1 MRFYSLKIK
10 LTIAFERS
18 AIYCEIP
25 VFKTQHMENT
35 TTSFFETW
43 DSYLILGSYV
53 CFGIALL
60 IILFH
65 EVKMMMTSNEKDRYD
80 YVNQHEIRF
89 FWYAIIAFIA
99 GVSLY
104 FSAVI
109 TPLVPIDDSL
119 KVYVSVFFLG
129 GFVVITY
136 LILSGMVRILY
147 PRFLENRLMRIR
159 NKPRVSAAGNVMR
172 KLSSEEGSV
181 HLEENQLAEHTSEI
195 HSVEYDVWLDEKTGA
210 KKVEKYMAYQ
220 HAEKCGECGFYTM
233 KIDTEEVVKKP
244 SLQEPGVLLEHYRCS
259 YCKHREARE
268 VPIAALSSNV
278 KGVVS

>member
-1 MRFYSLKIK
+1 
-10 LTIAFERS
+10 
-18 AIYCEIP
+18 
-25 VFKTQHMENT
+25 MENST
-35 TTSFFETW
+35 APFFETW
-43 DSYLILGSYV
+43 DSYLLVGSYV

-65 EVKMMMTSNEKDRYD
+65 ELKIMMTSSEKDRYD
-80 YVNQHEIRF
+80 YVNEHEIRY

-109 TPLVPIDDSL
+109 TPMFPIDDSM
-119 KVYVSVFFLG
+119 KVYVSVFFVA
-129 GFVVITY
+129 GFVVIAY
-136 LILSGMVRILY
+136 LILASSVRILY

-159 NKPRVSAAGNVMR
+159 NKPRVSAAGNKMR
-172 KLSSEEGSV
+172 RLTSEEGAV
-181 HLEENQLAEHTSEI
+181 HLEESQLAEHSSEI
-195 HSVEYDVWLDEKTGA
+195 HSVEYDVWVDEKTGE
-210 KKVEKYMAYQ
+210 KRVEKYMAYQ
-220 HAEKCGECGFYTM
+220 HAEKCGECGFFTM

-244 SLQEPGVLLEHYRCS
+244 GYQEEGVLLEHYRCS

-278 KGVVS
+278 KGASV

>member
-1 MRFYSLKIK
+1 
-10 LTIAFERS
+10 
-18 AIYCEIP
+18 
-25 VFKTQHMENT
+25 MENT
-35 TTSFFETW
+35 TSFIETW
-43 DSYLILGSYV
+43 DSYLILGAYV
-53 CFGIALL
+53 CLGLALL

-65 EVKMMMTSNEKDRYD
+65 EAKIMMTANEKDRYD

-109 TPLVPIDDSL
+109 TPMVPIDDSM

-129 GFVVITY
+129 GIVVIAY
-136 LILSGMVRILY
+136 LILSSMLRILY
-147 PRFLENRLMRIR
+147 PRFLENRLMSIR
-159 NKPRVSAAGNVMR
+159 NKPRVSTAGNKMR

-181 HLEENQLAEHTSEI
+181 HLEESQAEEHLSEV
-195 HSVEYDVWLDEKTGA
+195 HSVEYDVWMDEKTGE

-244 SLQEPGVLLEHYRCS
+244 SLQESGILLEHYRCS

-268 VPIAALSSNV
+268 VPISALSSNV
-278 KGVVS
+278 KSAG